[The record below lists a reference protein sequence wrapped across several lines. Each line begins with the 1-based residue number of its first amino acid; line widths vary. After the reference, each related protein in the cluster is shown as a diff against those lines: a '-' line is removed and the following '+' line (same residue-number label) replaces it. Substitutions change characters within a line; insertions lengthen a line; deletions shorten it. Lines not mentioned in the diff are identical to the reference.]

1 MNGLKDSGSATD
13 LSPHTTPFPN
23 VPQSPPSRTYTYTTW
38 RPGHGNAECILCYSR
53 LHRRKASAHLWK
65 LHRVSEKNSQNCFCH
80 NFVKFPPT
88 LIFFGKTRAKMIELC
103 EVYLFTTS
111 PNLCQRTTV
120 CNTDAPNCYITTW
133 LFVSDFLHLH
143 HQFNRGCHVIY

>member
-1 MNGLKDSGSATD
+1 MVWKTRVQQLIYRRTPRLFQTFHNRLHLVRIRTPPGVLATATPNVSSATVGYIGEK
-13 LSPHTTPFPN
+13 H
-23 VPQSPPSRTYTYTTW
+23 PPISENY
-38 RPGHGNAECILCYSR
+38 I
-53 LHRRKASAHLWK
+53 
-65 LHRVSEKNSQNCFCH
+65 VSQKKNSQNCFCH